1 LSSSISSYA
10 TQVSA
15 PSSGKSVSGWQADLN
30 AKAQAVA
37 SSGTSST
44 VGNSLYVQLDN
55 ASVQLG
61 NVFLGGRSVTTSTG
75 TGKIYAPGDA
85 RIDIVNETAATLKIQ
100 NLNIPTNDAGHITL
114 NGAAVYSAADFDHIT
129 GGASGFA
136 AGNILTAASTGQPQI
151 NITSNYNPESLTYF
165 NPASPN
171 LYVSR
176 LQVAPDIILMS
187 GKAINNLNGSVGITS
202 QAGNIYI
209 QGGINAGSVSVVAR
223 NGDLVTSYVN
233 GFDHVGGDPASQ
245 TQVPGS
251 AVTPADPVVTGLG
264 IIANGQIFLAARY
277 LNINSTVQSGIAN
290 WNLTLNPTTQLVTTD
305 ATRVGQGAADVAQKV
320 SNYRLAPDK
329 TIIPS
334 TFSYANGVT
343 LNLATGELTFS
354 IATADS
360 QGFSGA
366 LKFVDS
372 GSGLASGIYNA
383 QVGASYD
390 ATAKQ
395 VVIDGT
401 SVHGGYIKIF
411 GQIIN
416 TSASGAGKL
425 NVLDGFGTINIAN
438 NINVPVVLSTL
449 NTGADPTGTG
459 RGTAGVIDITD
470 VHVDSVNPN
479 VVDATKTIF
488 TRDLD
493 PVSGTRKV
501 KVTQQQGIL
510 DPATGEFRQGTID
523 PATGAFVPNDHLP
536 LTSTA
541 SSTGDRNGIYDP
553 MLYQRYVWT
562 TANDYTVTD
571 DFHVTSDNIFHSGD
585 LAVNKQSAWEGV
597 SSSRSVP
604 IRLLDGTYV
613 SFTTDTT
620 FQSIDSQTQLVTAT
634 TGQSVANSSLESTV
648 LSSNAVKYQQSANL
662 NETGREEHCNWYTL
676 CIASKVTVY
685 YELVVK
691 YREITTNSMK
701 ADNPIAVNFIGAD
714 VGSINVTSGSNIIL
728 KGNINNVAGTTTITA
743 QNGAS
748 IIQSSANPVITSKS
762 ISLTAGGSVGGVP
775 NPGDTFIGVPV
786 SVALTNINGSRGQ
799 LDAHAGNGVVAIN
812 SAADL
817 IIGQVTAAGSVTAGN
832 GSVTL
837 SAGTNISAASASSLI

>member
-1 LSSSISSYA
+1 M
-10 TQVSA
+10 
-15 PSSGKSVSGWQADLN
+15 
-30 AKAQAVA
+30 
-37 SSGTSST
+37 
-44 VGNSLYVQLDN
+44 
-55 ASVQLG
+55 
-61 NVFLGGRSVTTSTG
+61 
-75 TGKIYAPGDA
+75 TGK
-85 RIDIVNETAATLKIQ
+85 T
-100 NLNIPTNDAGHITL
+100 
-114 NGAAVYSAADFDHIT
+114 
-129 GGASGFA
+129 
-136 AGNILTAASTGQPQI
+136 
-151 NITSNYNPESLTYF
+151 
-165 NPASPN
+165 
-171 LYVSR
+171 
-176 LQVAPDIILMS
+176 
-187 GKAINNLNGSVGITS
+187 INNLNAPVAITS
-202 QAGNIYI
+202 QARTIYI

-223 NGDLVTSYVN
+223 NGDLVTSFVN

-290 WNLTLNPTTQLVTTD
+290 WNLTLNSTTQLVTTD
-305 ATRVGQGAADVAQKV
+305 ATRVAQSAADVAQRV
-320 SNYRLAPDK
+320 SDYRLAPNK

-343 LNLATGELTFS
+343 LNLGTGEVTFS

-360 QGFSGA
+360 QSFTGA
-366 LKFVDS
+366 FKFVDS
-372 GSGLASGIYNA
+372 HSGMASGIYNA

-401 SVHGGYIKIF
+401 SVHGGYIQIF

-416 TSASGAGKL
+416 TSDTGAGNL
-425 NVLDGFGTINIAN
+425 NVLDGFGTINITN

-470 VHVDSVNPN
+470 VHIDSMNPN

-510 DPATGEFRQGTID
+510 DPKTGVFEQGTLD
-523 PATGAFVPNDHLP
+523 AAGAFVPNNQLP

-541 SSTGDRNGIYDP
+541 SSTGDRTGTYNP

-571 DFHVTSDNIFHSGD
+571 DFHVTSNNIFHSDD
-585 LAVNKQSAWEGV
+585 LAVNKYSTLEDV

-613 SFTTDTT
+613 SATTDTT
-620 FQSIDSQTQLVTAT
+620 FQSIDGPTQIVNST
-634 TGQSVANSSLESTV
+634 TNQSVSNSTLESTRF
-648 LSSNAVKYQQSANL
+648 STNAIKYQQGPASL
-662 NETGREEHCNWYTL
+662 QHTGEDDGCHWYTL
-676 CIASKVTVY
+676 CIATKVTIY
-685 YELVVK
+685 YELAVK
-691 YREITTNSMK
+691 YREITTNSLK
-701 ADNPIAVNFIGAD
+701 ADYPVAVNFIGAD

-728 KGNINNVAGTTTITA
+728 KGNINNVAGTTAITA
-743 QNGAS
+743 QNGVS
-748 IIQSSANPVITSKS
+748 IIQSSLNPVITSKS
-762 ISLTAGGSVGGVP
+762 VNLTAGGSVGGVP

-786 SVALTNINGSRGQ
+786 SVALTTINGSRGQ
-799 LDAHAGNGVVAIN
+799 LDAHAGNGVVSIS

-817 IIGQVTAAGSVTAGN
+817 IIGQVMAPGTVTPGVRARP
-832 GSVTL
+832 L
-837 SAGTNISAASASSLI
+837 SSPPT